1 MERADGL
8 LLKTHKIR
16 KDEIQSL
23 DARAL
28 TCSSSSIVTMSIKDI
43 VIEAS
48 RAIYQCCRY
57 KDELPRDVYSRILSI
72 LQSGHNEAVG
82 RRSPDSDWSD
92 GSIWIRILQAG
103 ESRTRR
109 STIFNMLEY
118 MGAWEWYDRQI
129 KLTQAK
135 YEAEKKMSLH
145 RKTAASYVL
154 RDLPKSKTPGKS
166 IKGIGRLALGERG
179 NIPTKNDK
187 PSIAEE
193 KERENIRMQLGRG
206 QRLKD
211 TLVKELGLGILFSP
225 GIW

>member
-1 MERADGL
+1 MERVDG
-8 LLKTHKIR
+8 
-16 KDEIQSL
+16 KDEIQSP
-23 DARAL
+23 DTRAL
-28 TCSSSSIVTMSIKDI
+28 TCPSSSIVTMSIKDI

-72 LQSGHNEAVG
+72 LQSSHNEAVG

-92 GSIWIRILQAG
+92 GSIWIQILQAG

-118 MGAWEWYDRQI
+118 MGAWEWYNRQI

-135 YEAEKKMSLH
+135 YEAEKKKPLH
-145 RKTAASYVL
+145 PKTAASYVL
-154 RDLPKSKTPGKS
+154 SDLRKSKSPGKS
-166 IKGIGRLALGERG
+166 IKGIGKLTLEERG
-179 NIPTKNDK
+179 NIPLKNDK
-187 PSIAEE
+187 PSIAKE

-206 QRLKD
+206 HKLKD
-211 TLVKELGLGILFSP
+211 KLVKELGLGILFSP